1 MNQKNNKVAVITDS
15 MSCIPRG
22 MLEQLNI
29 SVVPIT
35 IHFDGQNYRDLFDLT
50 ADQAY
55 ELFLRD
61 PDEFKTSPPSVGQFL
76 DAYTTAAKAAE
87 NILCITLSSKLSACY
102 KIACIARDEARQQIP
117 GVNIGV
123 LDSTH
128 VTASQGFVVLAA
140 ARSAADGKDLKAVIR
155 ATEDM
160 MQKTTFLMAL
170 DTIEHVYRT
179 GRIPKVVARL
189 GSIMSVK
196 PILTFKS
203 GAVSFAGMTRKHDH
217 SLDRIIQ
224 LFKHSVG
231 DKPVHVAVMHA
242 YAEGEARKLKER
254 IAAEF
259 NCKELW
265 VTELSPVMG
274 YAVGTGTVGFA
285 WYAG

>member
-1 MNQKNNKVAVITDS
+1 
-15 MSCIPRG
+15 
-22 MLEQLNI
+22 
-29 SVVPIT
+29 
-35 IHFDGQNYRDLFDLT
+35 
-50 ADQAY
+50 
-55 ELFLRD
+55 
-61 PDEFKTSPPSVGQFL
+61 
-76 DAYTTAAKAAE
+76 
-87 NILCITLSSKLSACY
+87 
-102 KIACIARDEARQQIP
+102 
-117 GVNIGV
+117 
-123 LDSTH
+123 
-128 VTASQGFVVLAA
+128 
-140 ARSAADGKDLKAVIR
+140 
-155 ATEDM
+155 
-160 MQKTTFLMAL
+160 
-170 DTIEHVYRT
+170 
-179 GRIPKVVARL
+179 
-189 GSIMSVK
+189 MSVK